1 MMNVKSNELAII
13 KVKDSSKVEEIKKSV
28 EKRGE
33 DLEKQ
38 WSNYLPN
45 QYELVKKRKIEAIG
59 NYVILI
65 IDEKADEIEEIIESK
80 LK

>member
-1 MMNVKSNELAII
+1 MAII

-45 QYELVKKRKIEAIG
+45 QYELVKKKRKIEAIG

-65 IDEKADEIEEIIESK
+65 IDEKLMK
-80 LK
+80 